1 MKLHISNSLLSLL
14 IGITVFSRSANSEI
28 VGDIS
33 NDFEKAGNL
42 DLTKEVTLLAKVG
55 ILDGSKARNLD
66 FTQEV
71 TFLAKDGILDG
82 SKIDSNN
89 DGYTG
94 NGFIDF
100 GGVGSSASW
109 LVDIPTTGFYEV
121 TVRYASKSDRGPMDL
136 LLDNIKI
143 GNFEIKKVANNWS
156 TWNEET
162 IKVRIDAGSNRIMKI
177 LASVIQG
184 PNVDKM
190 TIKLLSPTTPDE
202 PVQNSDYKVILGENE
217 CLEKGVFRQSQS
229 GIFEVGFNQSGYL
242 VLRRK
247 GSSEV
252 LWSLKASEEKVP
264 SKICMANDGNLV
276 IELLTGSQP
285 ICDTKSKG
293 INERNFSFRFGI
305 NNSGGIAV
313 FLDSENL
320 LWTGGLGNDQPVE
333 PTQVPIPPPTR
344 APTFVP
350 TRVPTPLPTSR
361 VATQD
366 PTPSKNQDNNNV
378 QYKKVLSHNDY
389 FGKEKKNFGQSD
401 SGEFEVGVNGNE
413 NLVVRRSGTSSDV
426 VWVLKDSN
434 GIDVI
439 GDRLYLQRDGNL
451 VMRTEDNSAVWTSKT
466 AGTRTDYSFGINN
479 CGGIAAFR
487 TSNPIGLIWTGGI
500 QENCGDSSPYQS
512 PTLAPVS
519 RPVVSPTLSPVVI
532 PKPTPGSNQPTR
544 KPQSVV
550 LATNGRILER
560 GQFVSSPNGEYNVG
574 LNSNGN
580 LIVRE
585 GNNKVWTLM
594 DKNREEIKNISR
606 MYMQSDGNLVLK
618 TSSNKLLWNSET
630 SRNLGAEFLIDDGGQ
645 LSINFKGASLWIDGL
660 PRKTYTGPSSSD
672 LDFPARGFFYYAW
685 YPETWSVGGK
695 QVEYRPNLGGI
706 EGQYRSGDPVVVTNH
721 VKALDYAWADIS
733 IVSWWGPSDRLDR
746 ARITQLLDETTAQGS
761 SIKWTVYYEDEDDF
775 DKTVDEL
782 VTDLDYLKKWFAWH
796 ESWAHKDGKPLIF
809 IWNESECEVA
819 DRWGKAAEK
828 AGWYVVLKLF
838 GGYDECKTQPDS
850 WHQYGV
856 SDNYLEYPP
865 SFTIGPGFYKA
876 NAGKPDHPRVPRAKF
891 CDWVKEMNR
900 SNRDWQ
906 LIVSFN
912 EWGEGTAVE
921 SAVEWE
927 SESGYGIY
935 LDCLRDPIAYGA

>member
-1 MKLHISNSLLSLL
+1 LL
-14 IGITVFSRSANSEI
+14 IGFTVFSRSANSET

-42 DLTKEVTLLAKVG
+42 DLTQEATLLAKVG
-55 ILDGSKARNLD
+55 IFDGAKTRNLD
-66 FTQEV
+66 LTQEV
-71 TFLAKDGILDG
+71 TLLAKDGILND
-82 SKIDSNN
+82 SKIAFNN

-121 TVRYASKSDRGPMDL
+121 TVRFASKSDRGPMDL
-136 LLDNIKI
+136 FMDNVKI

-162 IKVRIDAGSNRIMKI
+162 IKVRIDAGINRIMKI
-177 LASVIQG
+177 LASVTKG
-184 PNVDKM
+184 PNLDKM
-190 TIKLLSPTTPDE
+190 TIKLISPITPDE
-202 PVQNSDYKVILGENE
+202 PVQNSGYKVLLAENE
-217 CLEKGVFRQSQS
+217 CLEKGEFRQSQS
-229 GIFEVGFNQSGYL
+229 GIFEVGFDQSGYL

-247 GSSEV
+247 GSSGV
-252 LWSLKASEEKVP
+252 LWSLKASEENVP
-264 SKICMANDGNLV
+264 SKLCLANDGNLV
-276 IELLTGSQP
+276 TGNQP
-285 ICDTKSKG
+285 ICDTKSTG
-293 INERNFSFRFGI
+293 IYERNFGFRFGI

-313 FLDSENL
+313 FLDSKNL

-333 PTQVPIPPPTR
+333 PTQVPIPAPTR

-350 TRVPTPLPTSR
+350 TRVPTPLPTFR
-361 VATQD
+361 VTTQN
-366 PTPSKNQDNNNV
+366 PTPSKNQDNNDV
-378 QYKKVLSHNDY
+378 QYKTVLLHNNY
-389 FGKEKKNFGQSD
+389 FGKEKQNFGQSD
-401 SGEFEVGVNGNE
+401 SGEFEVGVNGNG
-413 NLVVRRSGTSSDV
+413 NLVVRRSGTSSGV

-439 GDRLYLQRDGNL
+439 GNRLYLQRDGNL

-487 TSNPIGLIWTGGI
+487 SSNPTGLIWTGGI

-519 RPVVSPTLSPVVI
+519 LPVANPTLSPVVI
-532 PKPTPGSNQPTR
+532 PKPTPDSNQPTR

-560 GQFVSSPNGEYNVG
+560 DQFVSSPNGEYNVG

-630 SRNLGAEFLIDDGGQ
+630 SKNLGAEFLIDDGGQ
-645 LSINFKGASLWIDGL
+645 LSINFKGAPLWIDGL

-672 LDFPARGFFYYAW
+672 LNFPARGFFYYA
-685 YPETWSVGGK
+685 
-695 QVEYRPNLGGI
+695 
-706 EGQYRSGDPVVVTNH
+706 
-721 VKALDYAWADIS
+721 
-733 IVSWWGPSDRLDR
+733 VS
-746 ARITQLLDETTAQGS
+746 
-761 SIKWTVYYEDEDDF
+761 
-775 DKTVDEL
+775 
-782 VTDLDYLKKWFAWH
+782 
-796 ESWAHKDGKPLIF
+796 
-809 IWNESECEVA
+809 
-819 DRWGKAAEK
+819 
-828 AGWYVVLKLF
+828 
-838 GGYDECKTQPDS
+838 
-850 WHQYGV
+850 
-856 SDNYLEYPP
+856 
-865 SFTIGPGFYKA
+865 
-876 NAGKPDHPRVPRAKF
+876 
-891 CDWVKEMNR
+891 
-900 SNRDWQ
+900 
-906 LIVSFN
+906 
-912 EWGEGTAVE
+912 
-921 SAVEWE
+921 
-927 SESGYGIY
+927 
-935 LDCLRDPIAYGA
+935 